1 MAPIPDDERAAH
13 AGRYILMGLASHLL
27 IALFVGALALPPL
40 FIFAAYRRGQGPL
53 GTAIL
58 LGYLLF
64 LALVARKLFGGRRS
78 RNHGQ
83 TGTGTRRD

>member
-13 AGRYILMGLASHLL
+13 AGRYILTGLLSLVM

-40 FIFAAYRRGQGPL
+40 FIFAAYRRGHGPL

-58 LGYLLF
+58 LGYVLF
-64 LALVARKLFGGRRS
+64 LALVVRQLFRRKGR
-78 RNHGQ
+78 
-83 TGTGTRRD
+83 